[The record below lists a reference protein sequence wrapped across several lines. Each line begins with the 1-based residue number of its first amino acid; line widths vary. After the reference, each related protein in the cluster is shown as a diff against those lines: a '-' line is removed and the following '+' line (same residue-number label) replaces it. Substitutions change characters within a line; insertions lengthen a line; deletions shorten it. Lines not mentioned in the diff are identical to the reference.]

1 MTTRLPKI
9 PRISTEIPQTP
20 QTPSRAPRGFGRRAA
35 ALLMGAA
42 VLSGCGIRTTQVP
55 VDAGAAPSRV
65 SCEVSDEDAAP
76 ETRTDGLSVRVYLM
90 CASQLEQVDRVAQI
104 PEEKAAVST
113 LLIARA
119 LLDEL
124 AEQPSQAEQE
134 AGFATHV
141 SEPIGLNG
149 PRAGDPAGTLRLT
162 RQPEDLP
169 AGALAQ
175 IVCTFAENGVAVAED
190 SVVLGGPG
198 EYEPRGYRCDARAKE
213 RPEGPVPTLSALPPA
228 AGSPAS
234 PSGSPS
240 ASATP

>member
-1 MTTRLPKI
+1 MT
-9 PRISTEIPQTP
+9 S
-20 QTPSRAPRGFGRRAA
+20 SRTSRGAARRVA
-35 ALLMGAA
+35 ALLLGAA

-55 VDAGAAPSRV
+55 VDAGTAPSRV
-65 SCEVSDEDAAP
+65 PCEVSGEDAASDSQA
-76 ETRTDGLSVRVYLM
+76 DGLSVRIYLM
-90 CASQLEQVDRVAQI
+90 CTSQLEQVVRVAQI
-104 PEEKAAVST
+104 PEEKAAVSP

-141 SEPIGLNG
+141 NEPIGLSG
-149 PRAGDPAGTLRLT
+149 PRAGDPAGTLRLS

-198 EYEPRGYRCDARAKE
+198 EYEPRGYRCDTRAKE
-213 RPEGPVPTLSALPPA
+213 RPEGPMPTLSALPPA
-228 AGSPAS
+228 AA
-234 PSGSPS
+234 SPS
-240 ASATP
+240 ASASS